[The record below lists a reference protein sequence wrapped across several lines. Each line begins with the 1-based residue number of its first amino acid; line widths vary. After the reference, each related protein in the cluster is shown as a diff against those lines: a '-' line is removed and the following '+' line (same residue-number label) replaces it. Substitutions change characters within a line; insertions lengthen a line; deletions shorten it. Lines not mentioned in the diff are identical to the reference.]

1 MAAPG
6 VTVFVCVSC
15 RDGGDADMRPG
26 ALLLEALRTRL
37 NERNLDIAVE
47 PVECLAVCKRPAT
60 VAFAG
65 GGKWTYVIG
74 DLDGGVHVDELI
86 DFGAKLRRDGQWHRR
101 LEGQAGVLQEGRRVA
116 HAAASLGRF
125 AQNSKCSSRF
135 PSKKSVSFFGTG
147 SKRYFAARARSIA
160 SRISARASA
169 ASPQPATLA
178 HLPGSRSL

>member
-15 RDGGDADMRPG
+15 RDGDDADMRPG

-74 DLDGGVHVDELI
+74 DLDRGVHVDELI
-86 DFGAKLRRDGQWHRR
+86 D
-101 LEGQAGVLQEGRRVA
+101 
-116 HAAASLGRF
+116 S
-125 AQNSKCSSRF
+125 AQS
-135 PSKKSVSFFGTG
+135 
-147 SKRYFAARARSIA
+147 FAATDNGIVAWKDRPACFKKGVV
-160 SRISARASA
+160 SRTPPLR
-169 ASPQPATLA
+169 
-178 HLPGSRSL
+178 

>member
-26 ALLLEALRTRL
+26 ALLLEALRARL
-37 NERNLDIAVE
+37 DERNLDIAVE
-47 PVECLAVCKRPAT
+47 AVECLAVCKRPAT

-86 DFGAKLRRDGQWHRR
+86 D
-101 LEGQAGVLQEGRRVA
+101 
-116 HAAASLGRF
+116 S
-125 AQNSKCSSRF
+125 AQS
-135 PSKKSVSFFGTG
+135 
-147 SKRYFAARARSIA
+147 FAATDNGIVAWKDRPACFKKGVV
-160 SRISARASA
+160 SRTPPLR
-169 ASPQPATLA
+169 
-178 HLPGSRSL
+178 

>member
-37 NERNLDIAVE
+37 DERNLDIAVE

-74 DLDGGVHVDELI
+74 DLDSGVHLDELI
-86 DFGAKLRRDGQWHRR
+86 DLGAKLRRDATMASSPGRT
-101 LEGQAGVLQEGRRVA
+101 GRRVSRR
-116 HAAASLGRF
+116 ASCRARRRF
-125 AQNSKCSSRF
+125 A
-135 PSKKSVSFFGTG
+135 
-147 SKRYFAARARSIA
+147 RALIDH
-160 SRISARASA
+160 I
-169 ASPQPATLA
+169 
-178 HLPGSRSL
+178 GIM